1 MTTPAFPAAPAFVWP
16 VRVYYEDTD
25 AGGLVYHSNYIKFM
39 ERARTEFLRSLGFEL
54 DALERDQRLLF
65 AVRSL
70 SIDYRRP
77 ARLSDWLTVTLDLE
91 SLRPA
96 SLAFVQRVLRGGEL
110 LCDGRVRVAA
120 LSADSFRPMAI
131 PDFMFERLAAQWP
144 GCPLPSGSDATRG
157 V

>member
-1 MTTPAFPAAPAFVWP
+1 MQHGGAARA
-16 VRVYYEDTD
+16 DG
-25 AGGLVYHSNYIKFM
+25 AGVVQG
-39 ERARTEFLRSLGFEL
+39 G
-54 DALERDQRLLF
+54 
-65 AVRSL
+65 
-70 SIDYRRP
+70 
-77 ARLSDWLTVTLDLE
+77 
-91 SLRPA
+91 
-96 SLAFVQRVLRGGEL
+96 QRVLRGGEL